1 MEDRQFD
8 ELTKKLARP
17 VSRRTVFKAAIAT
30 AVGGIGAM
38 ATFGRARAA
47 PGPNCKG
54 AGLGVCT
61 LRGQFTAEC
70 CTNYCTSA
78 GVCGCPNGQS
88 VCNNGSGEKCY
99 SACTGGRIRNTQ
111 TCVCECPVGQNECA
125 GKCVNFLTDTS
136 NCGSCGNVCPSGT
149 VCSNGICSTT
159 CGAGLTNC
167 PPTGC
172 VDLTSNPANCG
183 TCGHACPANASC
195 VGGTCT
201 CLTGFVPCTTTGGTF
216 MCVAACPN
224 GQVPTPGTC
233 TGCSCPT
240 GTTACPTGTVTA
252 TTICCTSTTQTC
264 CGTGTGQSPTC
275 CNNGSTVCCNG
286 FCETPTTTS
295 TTCNGVCCPTSP
307 PSACVSAPHTAN
319 TCIIASPTCCPTTQV
334 CCGTSCCCQNGSAC
348 VNGFCAAN
356 TCTAGSSCGIPPA
369 GQTCSCFTTPAAT
382 PCGGGQS
389 VCVQT
394 QTGVCTGAPTCENNC
409 QCPAGTACIPSG
421 CTAGVNSCLPF
432 CGCTTGTTASC
443 DCGAGGACNPAAAT
457 TCTQICT
464 PQTDCSGF
472 SRNTCHGNPNCGCFA
487 ENSPTG
493 PSVCLTFT
501 GYSFGAGGSCQFCT
515 TSLDAVGGVCPPGAI
530 CCPSGQIC
538 AYGSGCFAD
547 CAGTCIPKTSTC

>member
-88 VCNNGSGEKCY
+88 VCNNGSGEACFG
-99 SACTGGRIRNTQ
+99 ACTGGRIRNTQ
-111 TCVCECPVGQNECA
+111 TCVCECPAGQNECA

-233 TGCSCPT
+233 TGCACPT
-240 GTTACPTGTVTA
+240 GKTACPTGTVTP

-264 CGTGTGQSPTC
+264 CGTGTGQNPVC
-275 CNNGSTVCCNG
+275 CNNSTAVCCNG
-286 FCETPTTTS
+286 GCEALSTTS
-295 TTCNGVCCPTSP
+295 TTCAGVCCPTAP
-307 PSACVSAPHTAN
+307 PSACTPATTA
-319 TCIIASPTCCPTTQV
+319 TACQTAGGCCPLSRV
-334 CCGTSCCCQNGSAC
+334 CCNGVCCCQPGKLCINAVCANFCSA
-348 VNGFCAAN
+348 AAP
-356 TCTAGSSCGIPPA
+356 CPA
-369 GQTCSCFTTPAAT
+369 GCSCFTTVGG
-382 PCGGGQS
+382 PCGGA
-389 VCVQT
+389 
-394 QTGVCTGAPTCENNC
+394 TGPG
-409 QCPAGTACIPSG
+409 
-421 CTAGVNSCLPF
+421 
-432 CGCTTGTTASC
+432 TGTTCFSNNATTGLC
-443 DCGAGGACNPAAAT
+443 AGGARPCGTNCFCGSGFACVPRATYCAGGAGAICVPFCSGT
-457 TCTQICT
+457 TCT
-464 PQTDCSGF
+464 
-472 SRNTCHGNPNCGCFA
+472 
-487 ENSPTG
+487 
-493 PSVCLTFT
+493 
-501 GYSFGAGGSCQFCT
+501 
-515 TSLDAVGGVCPPGAI
+515 PP
-530 CCPSGQIC
+530 
-538 AYGSGCFAD
+538 
-547 CAGTCIPKTSTC
+547 